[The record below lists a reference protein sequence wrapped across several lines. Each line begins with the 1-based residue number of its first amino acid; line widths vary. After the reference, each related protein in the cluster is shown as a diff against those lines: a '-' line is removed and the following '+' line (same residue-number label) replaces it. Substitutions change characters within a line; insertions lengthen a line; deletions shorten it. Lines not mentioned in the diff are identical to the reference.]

1 MSLFKRSLD
10 NITLPDDAKASVKAG
25 IENSSRQEKVRRFS
39 IKRALPALIAAALV
53 VALCVSLLPAM
64 LGQDRPITNV
74 DTTSGDWISQLF
86 SPADAP
92 NKSGENKDPLHSSGG
107 WDLKGEMF
115 EVAGTD
121 AAPSLKEDMEIAPP
135 TAEIGSPADEPT
147 GTPAYEGTPGVD
159 SNIRPSAG
167 TLTAGRVND
176 NAAFGSFVDAMQKL
190 ESVLSARMLDPAKRI
205 TVTVPDVF
213 NAMVAL
219 TDEQGNVLSTAR
231 TDIHGV
237 AYLYY
242 DLRGGNS
249 VPHTVGVSKNGSYAQ
264 QTVEPG
270 VDSVTIDLVSQVEE
284 SVKLDLMIML
294 DTTGSMGDELSY
306 IKAELNDMIQR
317 IAEEGKTADI
327 RLSVNFYRD
336 HGDEY
341 TVKYYE
347 FTSDIDKCIE
357 YISAQHAD
365 GGGDTPEAV
374 DEALVNGVCDH
385 AWRDDAAKVMFMVLD
400 APAHSESERQGT
412 NQNIAKAIT
421 TASNMGVRIVPI
433 VASGADDDL
442 EATMR
447 TAAAV
452 TGGRYLFLTD
462 HSGIGGSHKDPV
474 DVQSGIF
481 PLNDLM
487 VDTVLEYIKK

>member
-10 NITLPDDAKASVKAG
+10 NITLPDDAKASVRAG
-25 IENSSRQEKVRRFS
+25 IENSSQQEKVRRVS

-53 VALCVSLLPAM
+53 IALCVSLLPAM
-64 LGQDRPITNV
+64 LGRNRPITNV

-92 NKSGENKDPLHSSGG
+92 NKSGENKDPLSSVG
-107 WDLKGEMF
+107 WSSIGEMF
-115 EVAGTD
+115 EVAGMD
-121 AAPSLKEDMEIAPP
+121 AAPSVKDDMETAPP
-135 TAEIGSPADEPT
+135 TAEIGSPADDPT
-147 GTPAYEGTPGVD
+147 GTPAHVD
-159 SNIRPSAG
+159 TDADNNIRPSAG

-176 NAAFGSFVDAMQKL
+176 NAAFGSFVAAMQKL
-190 ESVLSARMLDPAKRI
+190 ESVLSARMLNPAKRI

-294 DTTGSMGDELSY
+294 DTTGSMGDELAY
-306 IKAELNDMIQR
+306 IKAELNDMIHR

-365 GGGDTPEAV
+365 GGGDAPEAV
-374 DEALVNGVCDH
+374 DEALINGVCGH

-400 APAHSESERQGT
+400 APAHAESERQGT
-412 NQNIAKAIT
+412 NQNIARAIT
-421 TASNMGVRIVPI
+421 TAANMGVRIIPI